1 MGWAEARIYL
11 VLLVL
16 LALGGLYTWLSGRP
30 MALQLG
36 ALRDALVGAGASSDK
51 APAASGEV
59 AAHRRDTADIR
70 SDLRVIKWM
79 LWFVLA
85 LQVVVA
91 GKLLLL

>member
-1 MGWAEARIYL
+1 
-11 VLLVL
+11 
-16 LALGGLYTWLSGRP
+16 LGRSADLSCSAGIAGSGRAVHVAVRP
-30 MALQLG
+30 SHGTSQLG

-91 GKLLLL
+91 GKLLLR